1 MDKFKLNKYDWIT
14 FELIIA
20 GLVVVGLP
28 FAVTFIYLGMLI
40 AYKLF
45 G

>member
-20 GLVVVGLP
+20 GLAIASIP
-28 FAVTFIYLGMLI
+28 FAVTFIYLGMLL